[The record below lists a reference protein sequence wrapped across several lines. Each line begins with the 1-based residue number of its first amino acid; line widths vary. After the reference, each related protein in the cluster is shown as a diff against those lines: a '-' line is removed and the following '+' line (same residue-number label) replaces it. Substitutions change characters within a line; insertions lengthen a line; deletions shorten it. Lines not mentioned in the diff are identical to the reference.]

1 LKWDGLG
8 GTVGADNANPPAT
21 SIELLTSDEDI
32 VKLGLTFY
40 KSLNSHASTIN
51 SKNFLETVV
60 AKINGD
66 GERVIESRE
75 ELVRSLRKKIRLIT
89 GEFDMLCPPAFAHEV
104 IEKLLESEADTDER
118 TESESFALKKTC
130 QIVKGASHTQYDPG
144 MPDAIQ
150 KAMLEIA
157 FGEQ

>member
-1 LKWDGLG
+1 MKWDNLG
-8 GTVGADNANPPAT
+8 ATVGVDNDNPPAT

-40 KSLNSHASTIN
+40 KSLNSHASEIN
-51 SKNFLETVV
+51 SKNFLDRVA
-60 AKINGD
+60 AKIHGD

-75 ELVRSLRKKIRLIT
+75 ERIHSLRKKIRLIT
-89 GEFDMLCPPAFAHEV
+89 GEFDMLCPPAFAYEV
-104 IEKLLESEADTDER
+104 IEKLLESETAMDER
-118 TESESFALKKTC
+118 TEIESCTLKKTC
-130 QIVKGASHTQYDPG
+130 QIVKGASHSQYDLG

-157 FGEQ
+157 FGEH

>member
-1 LKWDGLG
+1 MKWDGLG

-32 VKLGLTFY
+32 VKLGLSFY

-75 ELVRSLRKKIRLIT
+75 ELVRSLRRKIRLIT
-89 GEFDMLCPPAFAHEV
+89 GEFDMLCPPRFCLRSYRKA
-104 IEKLLESEADTDER
+104 IRER
-118 TESESFALKKTC
+118 SRYGRAN
-130 QIVKGASHTQYDPG
+130 
-144 MPDAIQ
+144 
-150 KAMLEIA
+150 
-157 FGEQ
+157 